1 LLALRRGVVLAA
13 SGEGE
18 QQLTVDLADG
28 GVHPAIADSGLVGRC
43 DIGDEVIVNVAAR
56 ELGLGSGGFDVVHV
70 NITRGLAGAGIAG
83 AHVMKLNYTSLQHAV
98 HPVEASSPAPPAAAA
113 LGAGEEAADA
123 DVRLDADTPVAVIAL
138 HSQLAPLAWA
148 FGETSGG
155 GARLGYVQTAG
166 GALPGSHSRSVRELR
181 ERGLLAAHITA
192 GGAFGGAD
200 GEAISTAGAL
210 HHGLRELGWDA
221 AVCGPGPG
229 IIGSGSALGHGGLV
243 ALDSAHTALALG
255 AATVLIPRMS
265 AGDPRPAHRALSHHS
280 RTVLE
285 LALAPLIV
293 ALPAG
298 EPVPEGERARRHDWR
313 AHAFD
318 LDGYTASGL
327 PASVMGRSV
336 VDDPLFFAAALAGGG
351 VLAELVGALRAP

>member
-1 LLALRRGVVLAA
+1 LLALRRGVVRSA

-18 QQLTVDLADG
+18 QQLTVELADG
-28 GVHPAIADSGLVGRC
+28 GVHPAIADTGLVGRC
-43 DIGDEVIVNVAAR
+43 EVGDEVIVNVAAR

-70 NITRGLAGAGIAG
+70 NLTRGLAGAGIAG

-98 HPVEASSPAPPAAAA
+98 HPVEACTPPPPAPARETGEPAD
-113 LGAGEEAADA
+113 DA
-123 DVRLDADTPVAVIAL
+123 DVRLDAGTPVGVIAL

-148 FGETSGG
+148 FGGASG

-166 GALPGSHSRSVRELR
+166 GALPGSHSRSVHELR
-181 ERGLLAAHITA
+181 ERGLLAAQITA

-210 HHGLRELGWDA
+210 HHGFRELGWDA
-221 AVCGPGPG
+221 AICGPGPG

-255 AATVLIPRMS
+255 ASTVLIPRMS
-265 AGDPRPAHRALSHHS
+265 AGDPRPAHRSLSHHS

-313 AHAFD
+313 ARAFD
-318 LDGYTASGL
+318 LEAYAASGL

-336 VDDPLFFAAALAGGG
+336 VDDPLFFAATLAGGG